1 VEFPV
6 DDGTSIEI
14 PHLMALGDDVAEIG
28 ARLVRAADDI
38 EGWRGSAAGA
48 VEGSVTCEGQLG
60 LMADHW
66 HSSLGMLARAI
77 QDHGRGLHRAAADY
91 DSADLAAGRR
101 IGQAGAAAA
110 RILSAGEDGP
120 R

>member
-1 VEFPV
+1 VEIRV

-14 PHLMALGDDVAEIG
+14 PQLMALGDDVAEVG
-28 ARLVRAADDI
+28 ARLVRAASDI

-48 VEGSVTCEGQLG
+48 VEGSITCEVQLG

-77 QDHGRGLHRAAADY
+77 QDHGRGLHQAAADY
-91 DSADLAAGRR
+91 RSADVLAGER
-101 IGQAGAAAA
+101 IGQAVAELQPPTGGA
-110 RILSAGEDGP
+110 P

>member
-1 VEFPV
+1 V
-6 DDGTSIEI
+6 DDRTSIEI
-14 PHLMALGDDVAEIG
+14 PQLMALGDDVALIG
-28 ARLVRAADDI
+28 ARLARTASDI
-38 EGWRGSAAGA
+38 ESWRGVAAGA
-48 VEGSVTCEGQLG
+48 VDGSIACAVQFG

-66 HSSLGMLARAI
+66 RASLGLLAREI
-77 QDHGRGLHRAAADY
+77 QDHGQSLHQAAADY

-110 RILSAGEDGP
+110 RILHGGGP